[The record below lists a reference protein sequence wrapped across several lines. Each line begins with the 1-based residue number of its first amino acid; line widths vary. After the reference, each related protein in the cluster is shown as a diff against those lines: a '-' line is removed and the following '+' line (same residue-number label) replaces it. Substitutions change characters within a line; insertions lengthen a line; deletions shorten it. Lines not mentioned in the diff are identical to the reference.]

1 MLRSKTA
8 GSARCRE
15 LRLSDVNS
23 GFCSHLTNLDSREL
37 VLHSVLSLHLELYT
51 EGPNRSNFAVFH
63 SCARI
68 HSSQGLFPG
77 PKLERRAPFRQ
88 EDIKVKRTGILATLL
103 AMALLL
109 SSFGCGGAAIGSL
122 KAINLTTSGGATPN
136 LVGTGGTVQL
146 TATGIYTSSDTR
158 DLSSHA

>member
-1 MLRSKTA
+1 
-8 GSARCRE
+8 
-15 LRLSDVNS
+15 
-23 GFCSHLTNLDSREL
+23 
-37 VLHSVLSLHLELYT
+37 
-51 EGPNRSNFAVFH
+51 
-63 SCARI
+63 
-68 HSSQGLFPG
+68 
-77 PKLERRAPFRQ
+77 
-88 EDIKVKRTGILATLL
+88 VKRTGILATLL

-158 DLSSHA
+158 DLSSHVTYAVTPQGTDLAGVALPPPPQTVTISPTGLVTAVTPFDCTWTNTGSTPLLTGSYQVVATFKGISSNPVFISVASMAGNGPNGECGP